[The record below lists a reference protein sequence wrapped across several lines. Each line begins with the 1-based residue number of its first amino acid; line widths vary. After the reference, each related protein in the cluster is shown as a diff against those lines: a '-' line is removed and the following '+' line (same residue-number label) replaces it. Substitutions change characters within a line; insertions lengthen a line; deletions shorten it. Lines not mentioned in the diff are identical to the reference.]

1 MRPYLVI
8 ICILCSQILFAQPG
22 QRGVRQGNVPGGRL
36 GGQGGLVIDVVISG
50 FVVDESENIALPGAH
65 VLLKHAMDTT
75 RVYHVT
81 TDAEGRFSL
90 IINRGR
96 YYSSVSF
103 VGYESYISDE
113 PFVAFSSVNDMDT
126 IKLVRGTLLDEVEIA
141 GERPQM
147 RVRGD
152 TLDYDARAFKLNP
165 DASAEDLIRRLPGVL
180 VDQGRV
186 TAQGENVRRL
196 YVDGREFF
204 GDDPSI
210 ALRNLPAEVIER
222 IEIYDRMS
230 DQSELTG
237 FDDGQR
243 NKTINIVTRL
253 DSRRGQFGRLY
264 SGYGADNRYQ
274 AGITTNIFKENTRV
288 SVLGMTNN
296 VNEQNFSRDDISSV
310 IGGAVR
316 GGRGSSMAGGR
327 GGGSTGGGAPD
338 TGMSLNDFRMAT
350 NDGDN
355 TTHSLGV
362 NFSNGDREDKFRFT
376 GSYFLYLANNK
387 TDQITERQYL
397 LDTAASQYYLE
408 NSMSTTNN
416 GNHRINMRV
425 TYDISE
431 KSTLVFSPR
440 ATVRNNASD
449 SYLEASNKLSH
460 DRLLSLSQTDF
471 DSDVNGYNY
480 SGSMV
485 YRYRFNKAG
494 RTISTNIST
503 NFNNN
508 INLYYLDAINAYFS
522 TDTPEEADEYAV
534 NDYLNQRSDSNT
546 ENNTLSTNL
555 NYTEPIGER
564 SMLQLSYN
572 ISNAK
577 SMTDRITNSWDEIG
591 QGYDIFELELSN
603 RMSSDYLTQRGS
615 LGYRLRVGEFN
626 ITFDLGYQHASL
638 TADREFPYTYEL
650 ERTFKNMLPGA
661 TLTYNMRRGKSLRVN
676 YRASTSPPSVNQLQD
691 VVNNSNPML
700 LRTGNPNLDHS
711 YSHFFTSRYTT
722 SNNEK
727 LTNFFVFVMG
737 SFTNDY
743 IGNSTLIARRDTI
756 LPNGIKLKQ
765 GSQLA
770 MPVNLDGFATLRMN
784 FAYGF
789 PFRFIKS
796 NLNVNGGTSFRRI
809 PSLINNQTSLT
820 NNYTTSGGLSISSNI
835 SQNVDFSA
843 SYNANYTIV
852 DNSLQP
858 RLNNNYLYQIV
869 GLRFS
874 LILATKWVI
883 RNDFNHLSYNGL
895 SRDFNQNYYLWN
907 ANIGRKLFKNNLGE
921 ITISVFDLMNQN
933 DNITR
938 NVTGTY
944 VEDLRT
950 NTLGRFFMLS
960 ITYNLRHFRVKA

>member
-1 MRPYLVI
+1 MRFYLLI
-8 ICILCSQILFAQPG
+8 IFVCFAHTVFAQPG
-22 QRGVRQGNVPGGRL
+22 QRGVRPGNQQGGRL
-36 GGQGGLVIDVVISG
+36 GSQGGLVMDVVISG
-50 FVVDESENIALPGAH
+50 LVVDESDNTPLPGAH
-65 VLLKHAMDTT
+65 VSLMHMMDTT

-81 TDAEGRFSL
+81 TNDEGRFSL
-90 IINRGR
+90 IVNRGR
-96 YYSSVSF
+96 YYPSISY
-103 VGYESYISDE
+103 VGYEANVPDE
-113 PFVAFSSVNDMDT
+113 PFAAISSANDMGI
-126 IKLVRGTLLDEVEIA
+126 IKLVRGTLLNEVEIT

-152 TLDYDARAFKLNP
+152 TLDYDARAFRLNP
-165 DASAEDLIRRLPGVL
+165 DASAEDLIRRLPGVI

-186 TAQGENVRRL
+186 SAQGEDVRRV

-253 DSRRGQFGRLY
+253 DSRRGQFGRIY

-274 AGITTNIFKENTRV
+274 AGITTNIFKEDTRI
-288 SVLGMTNN
+288 SILGMTNN
-296 VNEQNFSRDDISSV
+296 VNEQNFSRDDIGSV

-316 GGRGSSMAGGR
+316 GGRGSSVAGGR
-327 GGGSTGGGAPD
+327 GGSGISGGTPD
-338 TGMSLNDFRMAT
+338 IGLSLNDFRNAN

-362 NFSNGDREDKFRFT
+362 NFSNGWREDKFRFT
-376 GSYFLYLANNK
+376 GSYFLYLANNM

-397 LDTAASQYYLE
+397 LDSAASQFYLE
-408 NSMSTTNN
+408 NSKSATNN
-416 GNHRINMRV
+416 GNHRFNMRI
-425 TYDISE
+425 TYDVSE
-431 KSTLVFSPR
+431 KSTFIFSPR
-440 ATVRNNASD
+440 ATIRNNASD
-449 SYLEASNKLSH
+449 SYLEASNALSN
-460 DRLLSLSQTDF
+460 DRLLSLSQTDY

-480 SGSMV
+480 SGSLV
-485 YRYRFNKAG
+485 YRYRFNKVG
-494 RTISTNIST
+494 RTISANMSA

-508 INLYYLDAINAYFS
+508 INLYHLDAINAYFS
-522 TDTPEEADEYAV
+522 TDTPDETDEHAL

-546 ENNTLSTNL
+546 ENNSLSTNI
-555 NYTEPIGER
+555 NYTEPISER

-572 ISNAK
+572 VSNAK
-577 SMTDRITNSWDEIG
+577 SMTDRITNSWDEAS

-615 LGYRLRVGEFN
+615 LGYRLRAGEFN
-626 ITFDLGYQHASL
+626 ITLDLGYQHASL

-661 TLTYNMRRGKSLRVN
+661 TLTYNMRRGKSIRLN
-676 YRASTSPPSVNQLQD
+676 YRTSTSPPSVNQLQD
-691 VVNNSNPML
+691 VVINSNPML

-727 LTNFFVFVMG
+727 LTNFFVFAMG
-737 SFTNDY
+737 SFTNDH
-743 IGNSTLIARRDTI
+743 IGNSTIIARRDTI
-756 LPNGIKLKQ
+756 LLNGIELKK
-765 GSQLA
+765 GSQLT
-770 MPVNLDGFATLRMN
+770 MPVNLDGFVNLRLN

-789 PFRFIKS
+789 PFRLIKS
-796 NLNVNGGTSFRRI
+796 NLNVNGGTSYRRM

-835 SQNVDFSA
+835 SQNVDFST
-843 SYNANYTIV
+843 SYSANYTIV

-858 RLNNNYLYQIV
+858 RQNNNYIYQIIGV
-869 GLRFS
+869 RFS
-874 LILATKWVI
+874 LILASKWVI

-907 ANIGRKLFKNNLGE
+907 ANIGRKLFRNNLGE

-960 ITYNLRHFRVKA
+960 LTYNLRHFRVRA